1 MKTDSILD
9 KICALKSEELECEKR
24 TIGFGELYSM
34 AMDSPA
40 RAPFAAALK
49 RGADGTPAVI
59 AELKKASPS
68 AGLIRAD
75 FRPGELAKSLA
86 GAGAAAL
93 SVLTEK
99 NFFMGSAENLK
110 IAADSVSIP
119 ILRKDFIFD
128 KYQICQAKVWG
139 ASAVLLI
146 AAMLSRAEFEE
157 LFGLSGRQ
165 VPFPQKPYELSDL
178 PVVDVE
184 EAEQRTPLGQIP
196 AVVVY
201 QGVYSLYD
209 VVLHQRG
216 ASEECENQQTGVF
229 EHGF

>member
-1 MKTDSILD
+1 MAHQVQD
-9 KICALKSEELECEKR
+9 ALA
-24 TIGFGELYSM
+24 Y
-34 AMDSPA
+34 
-40 RAPFAAALK
+40 AALC
-49 RGADGTPAVI
+49 
-59 AELKKASPS
+59 L
-68 AGLIRAD
+68 
-75 FRPGELAKSLA
+75 
-86 GAGAAAL
+86 
-93 SVLTEK
+93 
-99 NFFMGSAENLK
+99 
-110 IAADSVSIP
+110 VSE
-119 ILRKDFIFD
+119 
-128 KYQICQAKVWG
+128 
-139 ASAVLLI
+139 
-146 AAMLSRAEFEE
+146 EFEE
-157 LFGLSGRQ
+157 LFGLPGRQ

>member
-9 KICALKSEELECEKR
+9 KICAQKFEELESEKR

-49 RGADGTPAVI
+49 RSTDGTPAVI

-110 IAADSVSIP
+110 IAADAVSIP

-157 LFGLSGRQ
+157 LFGFAESLG
-165 VPFPQKPYELSDL
+165 LDAL
-178 PVVDVE
+178 C
-184 EAEQRTPLGQIP
+184 EAHTEDEISMLASAGAKII
-196 AVVVY
+196 
-201 QGVYSLYD
+201 GVNCRNLK
-209 VVLHQRG
+209 
-216 ASEECENQQTGVF
+216 NF
-229 EHGF
+229 ETDFERVGT